1 MTAMSPRRVA
11 HLPADWRTRTSSSY
25 VRAFTR
31 AFFGLGKDQV
41 TAMKIA
47 ERRQATTPAQPR
59 RRQVQFVGGPESA

>member
-1 MTAMSPRRVA
+1 MSPRRVV
-11 HLPADWRTRTSSSY
+11 HPPADWRTRTSSSY

-47 ERRQATTPAQPR
+47 ERRQALGPTQPGH
-59 RRQVQFVGGPESA
+59 RQVRFAGGPESA

>member
-11 HLPADWRTRTSSSY
+11 HLPADWRTHTSSSY
-25 VRAFTR
+25 VRVFTR

-47 ERRQATTPAQPR
+47 ERRQTMSPARPG
-59 RRQVQFVGGPESA
+59 RRQVQFVGGPGSA